1 VNEANTQSHLFNLAQ
16 SGARA
21 PNVPEVYDVFN
32 DGAGGTYL
40 VTEQIPFPSFR
51 AWVDQKDLTD
61 EEHGVRTAI
70 ADGKIATAVAL
81 LLECPLPDNDMIG
94 PVGGGRIQHFFGME
108 EAAIPFVNSS
118 ALGNFVNKVR
128 FYYSQLYASLG
139 WFVVTG
145 IKSSPRGD

>member
-51 AWVDQKDLTD
+51 AWVDLSSDTFAQ
-61 EEHGVRTAI
+61 
-70 ADGKIATAVAL
+70 AVAAKL
-81 LLECPLPDNDMIG
+81 
-94 PVGGGRIQHFFGME
+94 
-108 EAAIPFVNSS
+108 
-118 ALGNFVNKVR
+118 NFPPS
-128 FYYSQLYASLG
+128 SQLNLL
-139 WFVVTG
+139 
-145 IKSSPRGD
+145 